1 MLQEILK
8 NDLSQIAENIE
19 AKGEAAKKSSKK
31 SDGNQTDDIDN
42 QMSFFST
49 LSDKDILDEIRTL
62 DISSMT
68 PIDALNQLDAI
79 QKKVK
84 NRW

>member
-1 MLQEILK
+1 
-8 NDLSQIAENIE
+8 
-19 AKGEAAKKSSKK
+19 
-31 SDGNQTDDIDN
+31 
-42 QMSFFST
+42 MSFFST
-49 LSDKDILDEIRTL
+49 LSDKDILDEIRGL